1 MPRYSRTAFAGLVL
15 LAACNTDRTLVPL
28 GTILTDTRVTAD
40 VAVSSG
46 DAVAWDL
53 DRLEGIISSSGANA
67 LAGKSGGATPWQD
80 NTCTYSVQL
89 GSWACMSKL
98 ENGLT
103 VQRFYAYL
111 DASGK
116 PMQKYD
122 ELLTESVNY
131 QSKSEGSVSRD
142 SSYLA
147 LIHRTRAVLLS
158 GLKGRESTR
167 QWDLAGTSADTVT
180 HRDNGSI
187 RRYTGVTTDS
197 LRKVIIPYPHAANS
211 WPLSG
216 TSIRTVN
223 FVVTTVGKNET
234 RSVMRR
240 AVTTFNGTASPEIQ
254 IGSTKCVLHLDTH
267 KVDGCTG

>member
-1 MPRYSRTAFAGLVL
+1 MPRFSIVAVACLAS
-15 LAACNTDRTLVPL
+15 LAACNTDRTLVPK

-53 DRLEGIISSSGANA
+53 DRLEGVISSAGANA
-67 LAGKSGGATPWQD
+67 LTDKTSRATPWQD

-89 GSWACMSKL
+89 GSWSCASRL

-103 VQRFYAYL
+103 VQRFYTYL

-131 QSKSEGSVSRD
+131 QSKSDGSVSRD
-142 SSYLA
+142 STYTA

-167 QWDLAGTSADTVT
+167 EWNVAGTSADTVT
-180 HRDNGSI
+180 HKDNGSI

-197 LRKVIIPYPHAANS
+197 LKKVLIPYPHTVNS

-216 TSIRTVN
+216 TSVRTVN
-223 FVVTTVGKNET
+223 FVVSTVGKNET

-240 AVTTFNGTASPEIQ
+240 AVTTFNGTASAEIQ